1 MLNVNINN
9 HNYEYTHI
17 NIDTITNNN
26 LLIIHNKRD
35 YQKYNFLKFIIN
47 KEKKIITFNPYK
59 NGFYNDFKNLLLSI
73 NTENLYN
80 FNKMFNPE
88 ISILDDCNDFEDNDL
103 IKITNQKI
111 ASTFNIDHFTDDLI
125 KDFDYIC
132 LQTIHKKYY
141 SRIFSLFHN
150 IFNNDIE
157 FMIQLI
163 NTAKNNDSFIIINN
177 IDNTINWCH
186 YNKNKIRN
194 LINNNFFNTNNKKT
208 IEEIIEPELTINNT
222 VTIEKSNI
230 LKMSNDCLIN
240 PLMARNNKVVKET
253 ITPVVKKNIVE
264 EKKLIKMSN
273 DCLINPLMAKNNK
286 VVKETIT
293 PVVKKDIVEEKQL
306 IKMSN
311 DCLINPLMA
320 KNNKVVKETIIPT
333 TKKVKEEKQL
343 IKMSNDCLINPLMAR
358 NNKVVKETITPTT
371 KKVKEEKQLI
381 KMSNDYLINP
391 LLIKNNKIVKKTII
405 PIIKEENNYEY
416 KTNYNYIN
424 DTIII

>member
-88 ISILDDCNDFEDNDL
+88 ISILDDCNDFEDNDF

-111 ASTFNIDHFTDDLI
+111 ASTFDIDHFTDDLI
-125 KDFDYIC
+125 TNFDYIC

-141 SRIFSLFHN
+141 SRIFSLFNN

-194 LINNNFFNTNNKKT
+194 LINNNFFNINNKKT
-208 IEEIIEPELTINNT
+208 IEKIIEPELIINNT
-222 VTIEKSNI
+222 ETIEKSNI
-230 LKMSNDCLIN
+230 IKMSNDCLTH
-240 PLMARNNKVVKET
+240 PLIARNNKVVKET
-253 ITPVVKKNIVE
+253 ITPI
-264 EKKLIKMSN
+264 
-273 DCLINPLMAKNNK
+273 
-286 VVKETIT
+286 
-293 PVVKKDIVEEKQL
+293 
-306 IKMSN
+306 
-311 DCLINPLMA
+311 
-320 KNNKVVKETIIPT
+320 
-333 TKKVKEEKQL
+333 TKKEIVEEKQL

-381 KMSNDYLINP
+381 KMSNDCLINPLMARNNKVVKETITPINKKVKEEKQLIKMSNDYLINP
-391 LLIKNNKIVKKTII
+391 LLIKNNKIIKEPITS
-405 PIIKEENNYEY
+405 IIKEENNYEY